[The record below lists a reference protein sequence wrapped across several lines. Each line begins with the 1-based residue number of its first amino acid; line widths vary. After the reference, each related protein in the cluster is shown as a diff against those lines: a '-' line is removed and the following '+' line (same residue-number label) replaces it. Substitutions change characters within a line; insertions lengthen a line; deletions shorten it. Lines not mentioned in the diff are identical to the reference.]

1 MNSVMVVRG
10 SSDSRGCGGSEP
22 FTIIAGQRGAPGKN
36 GSGSGSADT
45 FVWTQS
51 IALAVWTIPH
61 NLGQYPSVTVTDN
74 LGRQVVPDITYISS
88 DIIQVTHGSPF
99 AGVAYLN

>member
-10 SSDSRGCGGSEP
+10 GGACARSEGGS
-22 FTIIAGQRGAPGKN
+22 FTIMAGQRGAPGKN

-45 FVWTQS
+45 FIWQQPL
-51 IALAVWTIPH
+51 ALAVWTIPH
-61 NLGQYPSVTVTDN
+61 NLDRYPSVAVTDGQ
-74 LGRQVVPDITYISS
+74 GRQVVPDITYISK

-99 AGVAYLN
+99 AGAAYLN